1 MTIWHNKEIVINF
14 QNISQERLDGEVI
27 LISFDTGKYFS
38 AIGSGADILWLAE
51 KGVSQKNWETIL
63 SATYE
68 NFLSND
74 PEIAI
79 FIQNL
84 VNEGLVLEVEDNLSG
99 VCELPLD
106 IHREGWLPP
115 KLVAF
120 NDLQDL
126 LLIDPIHDTSLEGWP
141 KTKDE

>member
-1 MTIWHNKEIVINF
+1 MTIWHHKEILLNS
-14 QNISQERLDGEVI
+14 QNISLERLDGEVI

-38 AIGSGADILWLAE
+38 AIGTGADILWLAE
-51 KGVSQKNWETIL
+51 KGVPQKKWEIIL
-63 SATYE
+63 SSAYE

-74 PEIAI
+74 TDIPI

-84 VNEGLVLEVEDNLSG
+84 VNEGLVLEFDDNLLG
-99 VCELPLD
+99 ECELPLD
-106 IHREGWLPP
+106 MVREVWAPP
-115 KLVAF
+115 KLIAF

-126 LLIDPIHDTSLEGWP
+126 LLIDPIHDASLEGWP